1 LKRRILRIFSIFEQL
16 RTSEQTIMAILA
28 MIVGLAAGFGAVG
41 FRYLINFFQK
51 ICYGTSGNL
60 LEHVQTLEWQSIIW
74 IPAIGGLIVGP
85 LIYFYAR
92 EAKGHGVPEVM
103 EAIALKGGLIRKRL
117 VFVKTLAS
125 AICIASGGSVGR
137 EGPIVQIGSAIGSTI
152 SQVLKVS
159 TERMKTLV
167 GCGAAAGI
175 AATFNAP
182 IAGAMFALEI
192 ILGDFGI
199 ATFSPIVIS
208 SVAATAVSRHFLGDS
223 PAFIVPSYELV
234 SSWEFPLYFFLG
246 ILCALVALAFVFMLY
261 RTEDFFNQLR
271 FPEYLRPVLGGI
283 MLGCMALVF
292 PQILGV
298 GYGAIDQVLLQQ
310 FSWYFVLFLV
320 FVKIL
325 ATSITIGSGGSGGI
339 FAPSLFIGAMTGG
352 CFGMFVHTVFP
363 DITASPAA
371 YSIVGMGA
379 VVSAATHG
387 PLTAILMLFEMTGD
401 YKIILPLMITCII
414 SSVVISQIKK
424 ESIYTL
430 KLIRKGIDIKS
441 GREINLLKSI
451 PVKSIMNKKV
461 QTLFDGLTMGRLFQI
476 ISKSKYNSF
485 PVIDKDNKLTGMLS
499 FNDYSEAL
507 FNEDLKHLVIV
518 RDIATLDVVK
528 ISVNDN
534 IFNALEKI
542 SPRDLS
548 ILPVVSFEDDTQL
561 LGILTRRDIMRAYN
575 QAVQKKILSSHIN
588 VPAYK
593 KDKI

>member
-1 LKRRILRIFSIFEQL
+1 MKRRILRIFSIFEQL

-430 KLIRKGIDIKS
+430 KLIRKGIDIKA

>member
-1 LKRRILRIFSIFEQL
+1 MKS
-16 RTSEQTIMAILA
+16 TT
-28 MIVGLAAGFGAVG
+28 
-41 FRYLINFFQK
+41 LIP
-51 ICYGTSGNL
+51 
-60 LEHVQTLEWQSIIW
+60 VD
-74 IPAIGGLIVGP
+74 P
-85 LIYFYAR
+85 
-92 EAKGHGVPEVM
+92 
-103 EAIALKGGLIRKRL
+103 
-117 VFVKTLAS
+117 
-125 AICIASGGSVGR
+125 
-137 EGPIVQIGSAIGSTI
+137 
-152 SQVLKVS
+152 
-159 TERMKTLV
+159 
-167 GCGAAAGI
+167 
-175 AATFNAP
+175 
-182 IAGAMFALEI
+182 
-192 ILGDFGI
+192 
-199 ATFSPIVIS
+199 
-208 SVAATAVSRHFLGDS
+208 
-223 PAFIVPSYELV
+223 
-234 SSWEFPLYFFLG
+234 
-246 ILCALVALAFVFMLY
+246 
-261 RTEDFFNQLR
+261 DFFNRLR

-283 MLGCMALVF
+283 ILGCMALVF

-352 CFGMFVHTVFP
+352 CFGIFVHTVFP

-430 KLIRKGIDIKS
+430 KLIRKGIDIKA

-451 PVKSIMNKKV
+451 PVKSVMNKKV

-548 ILPVVSFEDDTQL
+548 ILPVVSFEDDTKL